1 MITTKAEVTGMMCPM
16 CEKHVV
22 EAIEN
27 NFDVAEVTASKD
39 ANEVVIKSAE
49 ALDEGK
55 LSQVIDDEGYTFVKA
70 EVL

>member
-22 EAIEN
+22 EAIEK

-39 ANEVVIKSAE
+39 DNQVIIKSDE
-49 ALDEGK
+49 ALDAGR
-55 LSQVIDDEGYTFVKA
+55 LGQVIDDEGYTFVKA
-70 EVL
+70 EVI